1 MEKPAIL
8 IVEDETVIS
17 MNIQSILEMKGYRI
31 TGITSSGEE
40 ALHLAE
46 EMRPDIILMDVV
58 LEGEMDG
65 ITAAES
71 IKAHQNIPIIYLTA
85 YSDEETLCR
94 VKETDPDGYILKP
107 ITQEELYTSIEIALH
122 KHRMEMKLRESEERY
137 RMLVETMN
145 DGLLMLDRK
154 GIITYVNRMFLELTG
169 YAEEEIIGRSP
180 YDFLDDSNSA
190 VLTEQLEKRQNGISK
205 SYELLLIRKNGKQI
219 STIISPRVIYDAAG
233 TFNGSFGIITDITE
247 RREAEIRIQ
256 EERNR
261 AQLYLDTAEV
271 MLVAINEQ
279 GIITLINQKGC
290 RILGYREDELIGLNW
305 FENILPERL
314 RDEVYSVFRRLTTGE
329 FEPVEYFEN
338 PVITKEGMERLIAWH
353 NALLHDE
360 SGSIIGTLS
369 SGEDITER
377 KRAEESLKERMRLD
391 HLLFSI
397 SAGFINLPAYE
408 VDREIE
414 NALKLVV
421 ETLEIDRSSLLQ
433 FSDDKKQL
441 RTTHFWG
448 KAETSKGNDVK
459 KLPLDKILPEFTKR
473 ILHNRILASSNVES
487 IGTEFAQ
494 EKKFLLGEGIRSQL
508 TIPLQVGGSVIGA
521 LTFNSLKRGRTW
533 SDELIQELR
542 LLGEIFTNA
551 LIRKRADE
559 KIRSSL
565 HEKEILLKEI
575 HHRVKNNM
583 QIISSLMSLQ
593 SRRTEDEKMKNLFD
607 ESQSRIRSMALVH
620 EQLYQSEDL
629 AKIDF
634 KAYVRSL
641 TNELIQLYLINTK
654 MIQLVIDIE
663 NIQLSVD
670 TAIPYALIINELV
683 SNSLKYAFP
692 EGEEGIITVR
702 FCNHHDDGYTLTVS
716 DNGIG
721 LPEEFDLKN
730 TETLGLQ
737 LVRILVKQLKGN
749 ITVNRERGTAYL
761 IVSPS
766 QE

>member
-448 KAETSKGNDVK
+448 KAETSKGNDIK